1 MTLLPIRHIV
11 TLLSVKRFVHTSGGK
26 LVRRHWGFD
35 AMKTMM
41 LIAVMVTGMV
51 TAATVAQAGYTP
63 MDNLVLAA
71 D

>member
-1 MTLLPIRHIV
+1 M
-11 TLLSVKRFVHTSGGK
+11 
-26 LVRRHWGFD
+26 RRHWGFD